1 MLNMLNAQKNFSDI
15 SSPQDL
21 QDALL
26 IGDTFRYIDHIESD
40 GLNDLFNMLSSG
52 KVKGAVFGKSAK
64 VKKKKAV
71 SELSK
76 LRNEK
81 QKIER
86 AIDRLTGLYL
96 YSEDAMSESEFII
109 QKAKLTESLD
119 EINEQIGFAN
129 SDEWNQSVSD
139 EEFVR
144 RASEFI
150 ITQRLTDRNY
160 ISYKRL
166 ALSVDAAVLRTF
178 VSSIIDSIYM
188 DAGRVSQI
196 IFKNGL
202 SHTFIPK

>member
-1 MLNMLNAQKNFSDI
+1 MLKGNTFSY
-15 SSPQDL
+15 
-21 QDALL
+21 
-26 IGDTFRYIDHIESD
+26 IGSIEQD
-40 GLNDLFNMLSSG
+40 GLNDLFNMLASG

-64 VKKKKAV
+64 VKKKKV
-71 SELSK
+71 ISELTR

-86 AIDRLTGLYL
+86 AIDRLTNLYL

-109 QKAKLTESLD
+109 QKSKLTETWD
-119 EINEQIGFAN
+119 EINDQIGFSN

-150 ITQRLTDRNY
+150 IAQKLTDRNY

-166 ALSVDAAVLRTF
+166 AISVDNAVIKSF
-178 VSSIIDSIYM
+178 VQGTLDSIIM
-188 DAGRVSQI
+188 DAGKVKQI

-202 SHTFIPK
+202 SNTFIFK